1 MPTYIQP
8 STYAASRGAV
18 AISGRPAYF
27 YGSLNEELQDMM
39 AQVTSVA
46 CASNVAT
53 IGITIQTGNVPV
65 VGQLIWVQGTASA
78 SGAYNV
84 SGVTIASVT
93 AVSASLG
100 TYTLTYACTTANL
113 TTTADAGKA
122 IVPVQEVAETVAAN
136 TSVAI
141 YVPSQEPVD
150 NGQRTI
156 TVSCTFP
163 TIQATTGAA
172 TIKIYTAE
180 QNITGALPGATGSE
194 WTLMGT
200 TGVVGTLAGGSATVS
215 GLVTFTTP
223 AGRWF
228 CLQTTGVTGTNSVI
242 AKMLY

>member
-1 MPTYIQP
+1 MPTY
-8 STYAASRGAV
+8 V
-18 AISGRPAYF
+18 APTNYNALAGRVSVSGTPTYF
-27 YGSLNEELQDMM
+27 YGSLNMDQQDML
-39 AQVTSVA
+39 AQVTSVS

-53 IGITIQTGNVPV
+53 VGITIQQGNVPV
-65 VGQLIWVQGTASA
+65 VGNLVTVQGTVTA

-84 SGVTIASVT
+84 SRVALTAVT
-93 AVSASLG
+93 AVNASLG
-100 TYTLTYACTTANL
+100 TYTISYACTTANL

-122 IVPVQEVAETVAAN
+122 IVPVQEVAEAVAAN

-150 NGQRTI
+150 NGARTI

-172 TIKIYTAE
+172 TVKLYTAI
-180 QNITGALPGATGSE
+180 NNNGSLPGDTGSE

-200 TGVVGTLAGGSATVS
+200 TGAVGTLSGGAATVS
-215 GLVTFTTP
+215 GLTTFTTP

-228 CLQTTGVTGTNSVI
+228 CLQTTAVTGTNTII
-242 AKMLY
+242 AKMLS

>member
-1 MPTYIQP
+1 MPTYVPPFNYNVGYQRTAVSGTP
-8 STYAASRGAV
+8 S
-18 AISGRPAYF
+18 YF
-27 YGSLNEELQDMM
+27 YGSIADNQQDMQ
-39 AQVTSVA
+39 AQITSVA

-53 IGITIQTGNVPV
+53 IAITIQTGNIPI
-65 VGQLIWVQGTASA
+65 VGNLIWVTGTVTA

-84 SGVTIASVT
+84 SGVAIASVT
-93 AVSASLG
+93 AVSASAG
-100 TYTLTYACTTANL
+100 TYTITYPCTTANL

-122 IVPVQEVAETVAAN
+122 LVPVQEVAEAVAAN

-141 YVPSQEPVD
+141 YVPSGEPQD

-156 TVSCTFP
+156 TVACTFP

-172 TIKIYTAE
+172 TIKIYTAI
-180 QNITGALPGATGSE
+180 QNTGLLPGATGSE

-228 CLQTTGVTGTNSVI
+228 CLQTTGVTGTNTII
-242 AKMLY
+242 AKMLN

>member
-1 MPTYIQP
+1 MPTYVNP
-8 STYAASRGAV
+8 TTYNAFQGKS

-27 YGSLNEELQDMM
+27 YGSLAEDQQDTLM
-39 AQVTSVA
+39 QVTSVA
-46 CASNVAT
+46 CASDVAT
-53 IGITIQTGNVPV
+53 IGVTIQQGNIPI
-65 VGQLIWVQGTASA
+65 VGNLIWVTGTTNA

-84 SGVTIASVT
+84 SGVAIASVT
-93 AVSASLG
+93 AVSAAAG

-113 TTTADAGKA
+113 STAAAAGKA
-122 IVPVQEVAETVAAN
+122 VVPVQEVPETVAAN

-156 TVSCTFP
+156 TVSVTFP

-172 TIKIYTAE
+172 TVKLYTAI
-180 QNITGALPGATGSE
+180 QNTGAKPGDTGSE

-200 TGVVGTLAGGSATVS
+200 TGVVGTLAAGASTVS

-223 AGRWF
+223 AGRFF
-228 CLQTTGVTGTNSVI
+228 CLQTTSVTGTNTVI
-242 AKMLY
+242 AKMLC

>member
-1 MPTYIQP
+1 MPVYVPPVGYNTLP
-8 STYAASRGAV
+8 EVAV
-18 AISGRPAYF
+18 SGQPAYF
-27 YGSLNEELQDMM
+27 YGSIPRDTQDML

-53 IGITIQTGNVPV
+53 IVMTILQGNIPV
-65 VGQLIWVQGTASA
+65 VGNLISVQGTQTA

-84 SGVTIASVT
+84 SLVAIASI
-93 AVSASLG
+93 SG
-100 TYTLTYACTTANL
+100 TPATGIYTVTYACTTANL
-113 TTTADAGKA
+113 TTTVDAGKA
-122 IVPVQEVAETVAAN
+122 IVLIQEVSETVAAN

-150 NGQRTI
+150 NGARTI
-156 TVSCTFP
+156 TVAVTFP

-172 TIKIYTAE
+172 IIKIYTAI
-180 QNITGALPGATGSE
+180 QNTGALPGATGSE

-200 TGVVGTLAGGSATVS
+200 TGIVGTLASGAATVS

-228 CLQTTGVTGTNSVI
+228 CLQTTAVTGTNKVI
-242 AKMLY
+242 AKMLC

>member
-1 MPTYIQP
+1 MPAYVTPVGYNARP
-8 STYAASRGAV
+8 EVAV
-18 AISGRPAYF
+18 SGQPAYF
-27 YGSLNEELQDMM
+27 YGSFPRDTQDMI
-39 AQVTSVA
+39 AQITSVA

-53 IGITIQTGNVPV
+53 IVMTIQQGNIPV
-65 VGQLIWVQGTASA
+65 VGNLISVQGTQSA

-84 SGVTIASVT
+84 SRVAIATISGTASTGV
-93 AVSASLG
+93 
-100 TYTLTYACTTANL
+100 YTVTYACTTADL

-122 IVPVQEVAETVAAN
+122 IVPIQEVAEAVAAN

-156 TVSCTFP
+156 TVSVTFP

-172 TIKIYTAE
+172 TVKLYTAI
-180 QNITGALPGATGSE
+180 QNTGAKPGDTGSE

-200 TGVVGTLAGGSATVS
+200 TGVVGTLAAGAATVS

-223 AGRWF
+223 AGRFF
-228 CLQTTGVTGTNSVI
+228 CLQTTSVTGTNTVI
-242 AKMLY
+242 AKMLC

>member
-1 MPTYIQP
+1 MPTYVAP
-8 STYAASRGAV
+8 TTYAASRGIV

-27 YGSLNEELQDMM
+27 YGSLNEEQQDTL

-46 CASNVAT
+46 SASNVAT
-53 IGITIQTGNVPV
+53 IGVTIRTGNVPI
-65 VGQLIWVQGTASA
+65 VGNLIWVTGTTSA

-84 SGVTIASVT
+84 SGVAITGVT
-93 AVSASLG
+93 AVSAAAG
-100 TYTLTYACTTANL
+100 TYTITYACTTADL
-113 TTTADAGKA
+113 TTTADAGDAK
-122 IVPVQEVAETVAAN
+122 IPVQEVPETVAQN
-136 TSVAI
+136 TSIAI

-156 TVSCTFP
+156 TVACTFP

-172 TIKIYTAE
+172 TVKIYTAI
-180 QNITGALPGATGSE
+180 QNTGLLPGATGSE

-228 CLQTTGVTGTNSVI
+228 CLQTTGVTGTNKVI

>member
-1 MPTYIQP
+1 MPTYVQP
-8 STYAASRGAV
+8 TTYAASRGAV

-27 YGSLNEELQDMM
+27 YGSLNEEQQDMT
-39 AQVTSVA
+39 AQITSVA
-46 CASNVAT
+46 CATNVAT

-65 VGQLIWVQGTASA
+65 VGQLIWVQGTVTA

-84 SGVTIASVT
+84 SGVAIASVT
-93 AVSASLG
+93 AVSASAG

-122 IVPVQEVAETVAAN
+122 VVPVQEVSEAVAAN
-136 TSVAI
+136 TSVAF

-150 NGQRTI
+150 NGARTI
-156 TVSCTFP
+156 TVSTTFP

-172 TIKIYTAE
+172 TVKLYTAV
-180 QNITGALPGATGSE
+180 QNISGLLPGATGSE

-200 TGVVGTLAGGSATVS
+200 VATVAGGAQTT
-215 GLVTFTTP
+215 GALQTFSSP

-228 CLQTTGVTGTNSVI
+228 CLQTTAVTGTNTVI
-242 AKMLY
+242 SKMLY